1 MKKNYWKNIW
11 LKLQYSSIAR
21 VIFDAIA
28 RLGIR
33 IAPFYLF
40 REGLFNGA
48 IPELERCFEEYT
60 LGFLGPGDMKF
71 IADLPER
78 KCPEE
83 KLHARLQEGKKC
95 FGIKYHGSLAAFTWC
110 NFRTCTLTYGNISV
124 RNLQDDEAYLFDAY
138 TVLAY
143 RGKGIAPYIRYQL
156 YKELARVGRHRLHSI
171 SDAFNKPAIK
181 FKKKLNARFIELQ
194 LLVSL
199 FKRWRHVFLIKKYD

>member
-11 LKLQYSSIAR
+11 LKLRYSSIAR

-33 IAPFYLF
+33 IAPYYLF

-48 IPELERCFEEYT
+48 IPELERCSEEYT
-60 LGFLGPGDMKF
+60 LGFLGPGDMKC

-78 KCPEE
+78 KYPEE
-83 KLHARLQEGKKC
+83 KLHARLQEGNKC

-110 NFRTCTLTYGNISV
+110 NFRTCTLTYGNISA
-124 RNLQDDEAYLFDAY
+124 RNLQEDEVYLFDSY
-138 TVLAY
+138 TVIAY

-156 YKELARVGRHRLHSI
+156 YKELARVGRHRLYSI

-181 FKKKLNARFIELQ
+181 FKKKLNARFIELR
-194 LLVSL
+194 LFVSL
-199 FKRWRHVFLIKKYD
+199 FKRWRHVFLVKKYD